1 VNTKRFQDK
10 VVLVTGGTSGI
21 GRATALRFAQ
31 EGAKVVI
38 AARRENLGNELVAEI
53 TRAGGEALFVK
64 TDVTV
69 LSQIDDLFKT
79 IVERYGRLDCAFN
92 NAGVGCSPKPVNQAT
107 MEEFAVVMNT
117 NVRGLF
123 YCMKQ
128 EIPIMVKQG
137 GGAIVNTSAVAG
149 IRAEEGIWLFT
160 ASKHA
165 VLGITKAAA
174 IECGRKKVRV
184 NSICP
189 GPVQTAILDTMWKP
203 QEKALASV
211 PMKRAATAEEVAG
224 AVLFLCSDASSY
236 VTGDGLVLGG
246 GQSLHA

>member
-1 VNTKRFQDK
+1 
-10 VVLVTGGTSGI
+10 VTGGTSGI

-38 AARRENLGNELVAEI
+38 AARRETLGNDVVAEI

-79 IVERYGRLDCAFN
+79 IGERYGRLDCAFN
-92 NAGVGCSPKPVNQAT
+92 NAGVGSSPSPVNKVT

-117 NVRGLF
+117 NVRGLW

-128 EIPIMVKQG
+128 EIPMMIKQG
-137 GGAIVNTSAVAG
+137 GGAIVNCSAVAG
-149 IRAEEGIWLFT
+149 IRAEEGLSLFT

-174 IECGRKKVRV
+174 IECGRKKIRV

-189 GPVQTAILDTMWKP
+189 GPVQTAILNTMWKP

-211 PMKRAATAEEVAG
+211 PMKRAATAEEIAG
-224 AVLFLCSDASSY
+224 AVLFLCSDAASY

>member
-1 VNTKRFQDK
+1 MRFQDK

-21 GRATALRFAQ
+21 GRAAALRFAQ

-38 AARRENLGNELVAEI
+38 AARRENLGNEVVAEI

-69 LSQIDDLFKT
+69 LSQIDDLFK
-79 IVERYGRLDCAFN
+79 IIAERYGRLDCAFN
-92 NAGVGCSPKPVNQAT
+92 NAGVGSSPKPFNKAT
-107 MEEFAVVMNT
+107 MEEFAVVMDT
-117 NVRGLF
+117 NVRGTF

-128 EIPIMVKQG
+128 EIAWMIKQG

-149 IRAEEGIWLFT
+149 IRAEEGLSLFT

-165 VLGITKAAA
+165 VLGMTKAAA
-174 IECGRKKVRV
+174 IECGRKKIRV
-184 NSICP
+184 NSVCP
-189 GPVQTAILDTMWKP
+189 GPVQTALLDTMWKP

-211 PMKRAATAEEVAG
+211 LMKRPATADEVAG

-246 GQSLHA
+246 GQSLHP